1 MWGTQNLK
9 LLQSAKEIWD
19 HLLQCRITVT
29 VECLP
34 SELKV
39 TADWEPRNNSDS
51 SEWNLAL
58 QLSQRICQ
66 LRGTP
71 EKDLFASHQI
81 RTISSDQG
89 LLFVETRSI
98 KPSSRCLPTKLVP
111 QKSLCFSPFC
121 MIPKFWGTS
130 SKRVPMMIFATPAW
144 PSQLWYSE
152 AMGMS
157 IQQPIFL
164 TWRRDLLKRPKGEIH
179 PLAQNKTLKLV
190 AWTEFQGRLP
200 VLSLNQEDQVLPQ
213 IMAWSKWPSWC
224 AEGKIDQFCSNINQ
238 VLEFLS
244 QLFQNGIPYR
254 TINSYRSVIS
264 AFHDH
269 AEWKPVG

>member
-51 SEWNLAL
+51 SEWKLAL

-81 RTISSDQG
+81 RTISSDQD

-98 KPSSRCLPTKLVP
+98 KPSSRYLPTKLVP
-111 QKSLCFSPFC
+111 QKYLCFFP
-121 MIPKFWGTS
+121 ILHDPKVLRDVL
-130 SKRVPMMIFATPAW
+130 KNVPMMIFATPAW
-144 PSQLWYSE
+144 PSQPWYSE
-152 AMGMS
+152 AMRMSS

-164 TWRRDLLKRPKGEIH
+164 TWRRDLLKRPKGETH
-179 PLAQNKTLKLV
+179 LLTQNKTLKLV

-200 VLSLNQEDQVLPQ
+200 ALSLNQEDQVLP
-213 IMAWSKWPSWC
+213 KLWPGVNGL
-224 AEGKIDQFCSNINQ
+224 ADVLKEKLINF
-238 VLEFLS
+238 V
-244 QLFQNGIPYR
+244 
-254 TINSYRSVIS
+254 VI
-264 AFHDH
+264 
-269 AEWKPVG
+269 